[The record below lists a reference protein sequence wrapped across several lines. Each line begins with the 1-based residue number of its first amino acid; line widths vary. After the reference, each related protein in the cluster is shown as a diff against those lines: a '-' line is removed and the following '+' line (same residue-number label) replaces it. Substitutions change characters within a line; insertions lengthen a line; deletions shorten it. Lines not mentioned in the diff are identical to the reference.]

1 MTSNLDDR
9 LLTAAELA
17 QYLGLSEGTIRNKA
31 SAGEIPSVK
40 LGFALRFRL
49 SEIDAWIA
57 EQDAAAKA
65 SKASEQAPPAP
76 AEEVA

>member
-1 MTSNLDDR
+1 MESNLNDR

-17 QYLGLSEGTIRNKA
+17 RYIGMSQGTIRNKA
-31 SAGEIPSVK
+31 SAGEIPTVK

-65 SKASEQAPPAP
+65 AKASAAG
-76 AEEVA
+76 AA